1 MKQLL
6 PKVAWFL
13 LLYVV
18 GYFGLRFSGMQKSE
32 KDGQMYVIFP
42 ESPILV
48 YYLYRPL
55 SWLDAR
61 LTGQKFHIGPHL

>member
-1 MKQLL
+1 MKKYL
-6 PKVAWFL
+6 PKLLWFL
-13 LLYVV
+13 LLYGL
-18 GYFGLRFSGMQKSE
+18 GYLGIRFSGMQRSPQ
-32 KDGQMYVIFP
+32 DGQMYVIFP

-61 LTGQKFHIGPHL
+61 LTGQKFHIGPHR